1 MSDGDDFDFD
11 AARRQF
17 GHEPA
22 ASYEVELPAGGKLH
36 LQSLDEVE
44 MWDTSMKRYI
54 DSYQLAEQNDLQTL
68 GAILTQ
74 QLIVFRAQQDLN
86 GMEPALDEEGIPTGQ
101 YRKASKPRDEA
112 AAAGRLTR
120 ASEEI
125 RALEKQLGI
134 DKKTREAGGQH
145 TVIDY
150 VKNLKG
156 AARQYGLHVSKRVK
170 EYERVCMEAR
180 WKLRL
185 LANGDAEDLSYHG
198 LSEATFCRWMRD
210 ELAKLEAAD
219 ERFAHE
225 KGALFVGK
233 L

>member
-1 MSDGDDFDFD
+1 MSDEDFDFEE
-11 AARRQF
+11 ARRQF
-17 GHEPA
+17 GHTPG
-22 ASYEVELPAGGKLH
+22 ASFEVELPAGGKLH
-36 LQSLDEVE
+36 LQSIDEVE

-54 DSYQLAEQNDLQTL
+54 DAYQLAEQNDLLTL

-74 QLIVFRAQQDLN
+74 QLIIFRAQQDLN

-101 YRKASKPRDEA
+101 YRKAGKPRDASA
-112 AAAGRLTR
+112 AANSITR
-120 ASEEI
+120 ASAEI
-125 RALEKQLGI
+125 RELEKQLGI

-150 VKNLKG
+150 VKNLKA

-185 LANGDAEDLSYHG
+185 LANGDAEDLQYHG
-198 LSEATFCRWMRD
+198 LSEATFCQWMRD
-210 ELAKLEAAD
+210 ELGKLEEVD
-219 ERFAHE
+219 ERFAQE
-225 KGALFVGK
+225 KGALFVGR